1 MDYEVK
7 TISCEEEI
15 ENCSHFKIDHHLWK
29 KGFIRPAYGRLGFI
43 EDQGL
48 FLTMT
53 CEERNPLRTFH
64 EANTPVYLDS
74 AMEAF
79 FCFDQASGIYLNF
92 EMNANGALLAMYGSG
107 RSRRKPLPPKLHAS
121 CQCKAV
127 VNETSWSLSL
137 HIPLSVLDYVYGSID
152 LKKGSCFT
160 CNFYKISETPAIEHY
175 ASFSPVLTQAPD
187 FHRPEYFSD
196 AVLV

>member
-7 TISCEEEI
+7 IISQEEDI
-15 ENCSHFKIDHHLWK
+15 KDCSRFEIDHLLWD
-29 KGFIRPAYGRLGFI
+29 KGFLRPAYGRLGFI
-43 EDQGL
+43 KDQGL
-48 FLTMT
+48 FLTLT
-53 CEERNPLRTFH
+53 CEEKNPLRTFH

-79 FCFDQASGIYLNF
+79 FCFDKESGVYLNF

-107 RSRRKPLPPKLHAS
+107 RVGRKPLPLDLHAS
-121 CQCKAV
+121 CMCKAV

-137 HIPLSVLDYVYGSID
+137 HIPMKLLTYVYGNLG
-152 LKKGSCFT
+152 LKKGSHFT
-160 CNFYKISETPAIEHY
+160 CNFYKISETSSIEHY
-175 ASFSPVLTQAPD
+175 ASFSPVLTPKPD
-187 FHRPEYFSD
+187 FHRPEYFSG